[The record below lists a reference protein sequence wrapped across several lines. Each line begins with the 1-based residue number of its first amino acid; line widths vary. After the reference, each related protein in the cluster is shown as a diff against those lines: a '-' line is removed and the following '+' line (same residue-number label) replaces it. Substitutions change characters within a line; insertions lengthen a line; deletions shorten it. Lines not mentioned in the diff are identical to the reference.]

1 MSKPLTLAVQ
11 IAPQRSTQYADL
23 VGELAVAEV
32 SASPLRHR
40 ASGFALRDIAGQG
53 YVTFSLHPQPSDA
66 SEASPSKASPSEA
79 DRALIGSLATLGN
92 AFELYEGGALDGHT
106 IEGPLLRPFAVP
118 YPHLL
123 SPDIAA
129 VRRYKGKTSEL
140 FTLFMCNLAKFA
152 SAFADAPWR
161 DLRVFD
167 PLSGGGTTLFTALS
181 LGAHAAGVERE
192 RGDAESTATF
202 LTQFCR
208 EARVS
213 VGVREERL
221 RAIGAHRWRLR
232 VGREKE
238 DPRACLVAAGDSAL
252 SRELLEG
259 FGRPHLVVA
268 DLPYGIQHDAPLPEL
283 LTACLPAWAGMM
295 ERGGALALS
304 WDATRA
310 GRDEMAALVEGLSPL
325 RVVREA
331 PYGELAHRVDRVIK
345 RRDVIVARAE

>member
-1 MSKPLTLAVQ
+1 MSTPSTIAVQ

-23 VGELAVAEV
+23 VGDLAVAEI

-40 ASGFALRDIAGQG
+40 ASGFALRDMAGQT
-53 YVTFSLHPQPSDA
+53 YVTFSL
-66 SEASPSKASPSEA
+66 SETPLGDA
-79 DRALIGSLATLGN
+79 DRALLASLATLGN
-92 AFELYEGGALDGHT
+92 AFELHEDLGGRHGLD
-106 IEGPLLRPFAVP
+106 GPLLRPVALG

-140 FTLFMCNLAKFA
+140 FTLFLCNVAKFA
-152 SAFADAPWR
+152 SAFAEAPWR

-167 PLSGGGTTLFTALS
+167 PLSGGGTTLFTALA

-213 VGVREERL
+213 VGMREEKL
-221 RAIGAHRWRLR
+221 RTIGAHRWRLR

-238 DPRACLVAAGDSAL
+238 DPRVCLIAAGDSAL
-252 SRELLEG
+252 SRDLLAG

-268 DLPYGIQHDAPLPEL
+268 DLPYGIQHDAPLSEL
-283 LTACLPAWAGMM
+283 LASCLPAWAALM
-295 ERGGALALS
+295 EPGGALAFS
-304 WDATRA
+304 WDSTRA
-310 GRDEMAALVEGLSPL
+310 GRDEMAALVEALSPL
-325 RVVREA
+325 RVVRDR
-331 PYGELAHRVDRVIK
+331 PYADLAHRVDRVIK
-345 RRDVIVARAE
+345 RRDVIVARAG